1 MKFKLG
7 LSAEEKPGVGGS
19 GGVETSL
26 LPRNMAD
33 KAESALSFMAED
45 GSTPPPA
52 IYIVRPTRRQSP
64 LRHQVALTRAEM
76 LSHKKPSVV
85 GRRAPSTNRSLVLM
99 PNDHLSLVTVSRED
113 KRRMHTNAIAEVI

>member
-7 LSAEEKPGVGGS
+7 LSAEGKPGVGGS

-26 LPRNMAD
+26 LPRNMAE

-45 GSTPPPA
+45 GSTPPA

-64 LRHQVALTRAEM
+64 LLIHQVALTRAEM
-76 LSHKKPSVV
+76 L
-85 GRRAPSTNRSLVLM
+85 
-99 PNDHLSLVTVSRED
+99 
-113 KRRMHTNAIAEVI
+113 AEMI

>member
-7 LSAEEKPGVGGS
+7 LSAEGKSGVGGS

-26 LPRNMAD
+26 LPRNMAE

-64 LRHQVALTRAEM
+64 LLIHQVALTRAEM
-76 LSHKKPSVV
+76 L
-85 GRRAPSTNRSLVLM
+85 
-99 PNDHLSLVTVSRED
+99 
-113 KRRMHTNAIAEVI
+113 AEMI